1 MSPLPEKDRTQ
12 VSEPWWSGALL
23 ALAVASV
30 LAAVLFHPLLQDLS
44 GSIAGNPRSEI
55 LDGLWTYTWVQ
66 DTLLEDHA
74 LSLRVQGATYLQ
86 GALIYPLGMIN
97 ALLKLPVRPLIG
109 AVGAFNVATV
119 TCFVLT
125 FMAAW
130 GLFRRVGGSGWAALP
145 GACAVSLS
153 PAWIDG
159 FSLGLVEEWTLGWA
173 VLALLVVVIPRRR
186 PPPLVVG
193 VLSGIALTLATFA
206 NAYYGLFA
214 ACAAAWLVVT
224 RQGVTWRRR
233 LAELG
238 IMGAVTATM
247 SAPLAWVIH
256 YTTSHPDS
264 MIMDRSPGQV
274 QDMVM
279 RVAVVDIFD
288 VVLPLSVFQRGD
300 GHAASYLGFVA
311 VAAGV
316 YGMVRCR
323 ASRRWTWLAL
333 MALVFGLGGTLVVGG
348 WTPTVGGHTVPLPA
362 RWLCLHV
369 PPFTWVAHPFRAL
382 SMVSVCLGAAMAL
395 WLGGLSSPRW
405 RRVLPLVLCAGI
417 AADLIWTSPAHVPVL
432 TQEVRHPAFYTGLR
446 DDPVQYGVLDVPI
459 PSFSVDRSR
468 YLYYQRLHRKWT
480 PYALD
485 GHLPALCA
493 EPEVMRFLHALTV
506 PIEEQPISPE
516 LRPASTEGSCG
527 GIERLA
533 SLGFRYLVLHSYL
546 LDGEGATAFER
557 AIEVC
562 IDRRVYEDGEI
573 VVWGL

>member
-12 VSEPWWSGALL
+12 VKEPWLPGALL
-23 ALAVASV
+23 ALATASV
-30 LAAVLFHPLLQDLS
+30 LAAVLFHPLLQDLG

-55 LDGLWTYTWVQ
+55 MDGLWTFTWVQ

-74 LSLRVQGATYLQ
+74 LSLRVLGATYLQ
-86 GALIYPLGMIN
+86 GAVIYPLGMIN
-97 ALLKLPVRPLIG
+97 ALLTLPGRPLLGAIG
-109 AVGAFNVATV
+109 TFNVATV
-119 TCFVLT
+119 GCFVFT

-130 GLFRRVGGSGWAALP
+130 ALFRRVGGSSWAALP
-145 GACAVSLS
+145 GACAVALS
-153 PAWIDG
+153 PTWIDG

-173 VLALLVVVIPRRR
+173 VLALLAVVGPRQR
-186 PPPLVVG
+186 PPLVAAAAF
-193 VLSGIALTLATFA
+193 SGLALTVATFA

-214 ACAAAWLVVT
+214 ACAASWLVVT
-224 RQGVTWRRR
+224 RPETGWRAR
-233 LAELG
+233 LVELG
-238 IMGAVTATM
+238 IMGAVTAAM

-256 YTTSHPDS
+256 YTTGHPDS

-274 QDMVM
+274 QDMVT

-288 VVLPLSVFQRGD
+288 VVLPLSGFQRGE
-300 GHAASYLGFVA
+300 GHSAAYLGIVA

-316 YGMVRCR
+316 YAMVRCR
-323 ASRRWTWLAL
+323 ASRRWMWLAL
-333 MALVFGLGGTLVVGG
+333 MALVFGLGGTLVVAG

-382 SMVSVCLGAAMAL
+382 GMVSVCLGAAMAL

-405 RRVLPLVLCAGI
+405 RRALPLALCAGI
-417 AADLIWTSPAHVPVL
+417 AADLFWVSPAHVPVQ
-432 TQEVRHPAFYTGLR
+432 TQEVRHPAFYLGLR
-446 DDPVQYGVLDVPI
+446 DDPDSYGVLDVPV
-459 PSFSVDRSR
+459 PTYSVDRSR
-468 YLYYQRLHRKWT
+468 YLYHQRLHRKWT

-485 GHLPALCA
+485 GHLPALQG
-493 EPEVMRFLHALTV
+493 EPEVMRFLHPLSV
-506 PIEEQPISPE
+506 RGEEQNIGPG
-516 LRPASTEGSCG
+516 LRPASTVGSCG

-533 SLGFRYLVLHSYL
+533 SLGFRYLTLHSYL
-546 LDGEGATAFER
+546 LDDEGAAAFER

-562 IDRRVYEDGEI
+562 VDRRVYEDGEI